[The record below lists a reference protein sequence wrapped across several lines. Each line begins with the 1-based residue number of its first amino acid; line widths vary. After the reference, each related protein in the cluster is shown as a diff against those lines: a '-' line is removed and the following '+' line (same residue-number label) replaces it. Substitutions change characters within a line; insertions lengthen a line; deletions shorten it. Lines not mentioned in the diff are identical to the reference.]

1 MAQDHYLLGI
11 DIGGTGSKAG
21 VFTIEGKL
29 VGTGY
34 GEYQMIST
42 VPGQAE
48 HDAEAWWGATVQAV
62 RDAIRDVPA
71 DRILAI
77 GIGCTNG
84 LVAVDRQ
91 GKPLRPAIMLWDQR
105 ALPEVDRIRSILDAE
120 AVFNITGNPVAPGAY
135 SLPTILWLKDHE
147 PETFRAAHKLMV
159 PGGYLVARFTGEF
172 TIDYSRASTTLL
184 FDIRK
189 KKWHQPFLEALDIPE
204 EKLPRPEPSD
214 AVVGRVT
221 AEAARLTG
229 LTEGIPVIA
238 GCMDTIG
245 ASIGSGV
252 MKEGE
257 CFIIMGT
264 AARVSGSLEK
274 AHFDRRFMNCTH
286 VIPEHWLY
294 IGAVNG
300 VGSSLRWIRDTFG
313 HMEQGVAD
321 LTGRDVYD
329 LLTAQ
334 AAKAPPGSKGL
345 LFLPYMSGER
355 TPIWNPYA
363 RGVFFGV
370 TLGHNRND
378 FFRSVLEGAAFAIRH
393 VIELLETDDGIDIQ
407 ELRIGGAAAA
417 SAVWNQI
424 IADILGK
431 RVVSLTQSH
440 TEVLGAAILAGL
452 SQGIYP
458 DLSSAIERIVV
469 PGSVFEPNREA
480 HSAYNQL
487 YPLFKKLYT
496 EVQHHFE
503 ELARMDLPQVWV
515 TRENR
520 HVEGD

>member
-1 MAQDHYLLGI
+1 MKQGPFLLGI

-21 VFTIEGKL
+21 VFTLDGEP

-34 GEYQMIST
+34 GEYRMIST

-48 HDAEAWWGATVQAV
+48 HDAEAWWLSTVKAVQDAV
-62 RDAIRDVPA
+62 RGLPPEE
-71 DRILAI
+71 ILAI

-105 ALPEVDRIRSILDAE
+105 ALPEVDRIKNTLDAE
-120 AVFNITGNPVAPGAY
+120 RVFAVTGNPVAPGAY
-135 SLPTILWLKDHE
+135 SLPTILWLKHHE
-147 PETFRAAHKLMV
+147 PETFQAAHKLMV

-189 KKWHQPFLEALDIPE
+189 KKWHRPFLEALDIPV

-214 AVVGRVT
+214 RVVGSVT
-221 AEAARLTG
+221 AETACLTG
-229 LTEGIPVIA
+229 LRPGIPVIA

-252 MKEGE
+252 IKQGE
-257 CFIIMGT
+257 CFVIMGT
-264 AARVSGSLEK
+264 AARVSGPLER
-274 AHFDRRFMNCTH
+274 ASFDSRFMNCTH
-286 VIPEHWLY
+286 VLPGLWLY
-294 IGAVNG
+294 IGAING
-300 VGSSLRWIRDTFG
+300 VGSSLRWIRDTFCQ
-313 HMEQGVAD
+313 MEQVAAD
-321 LTGRDVYD
+321 VSGRDVYD
-329 LLTAQ
+329 LITAQ
-334 AAKAPPGSKGL
+334 AAQAPPGSKGL
-345 LFLPYMSGER
+345 LFLPYIAGER

-393 VIELLETDDGIDIQ
+393 VVELLESENGVAIR
-407 ELRIGGAAAA
+407 ELRIGGAAA
-417 SAVWNQI
+417 SSLVWNQI

-431 RVVSLTQSH
+431 KVVSLTQSH
-440 TEVLGAAILAGL
+440 TEVLGAAVLAGI
-452 SQGIYP
+452 SQGVYP
-458 DLSSAIERIVV
+458 DLASAVEKIVV
-469 PGSVFEPNREA
+469 PGKEFVPSAEA
-480 HSAYNQL
+480 HAAYNQL
-487 YPLFKKLYT
+487 YPLYKKLYP

-503 ELARMDLPQVWV
+503 ELAKMDLPQVWV
-515 TRENR
+515 TKE
-520 HVEGD
+520 DP